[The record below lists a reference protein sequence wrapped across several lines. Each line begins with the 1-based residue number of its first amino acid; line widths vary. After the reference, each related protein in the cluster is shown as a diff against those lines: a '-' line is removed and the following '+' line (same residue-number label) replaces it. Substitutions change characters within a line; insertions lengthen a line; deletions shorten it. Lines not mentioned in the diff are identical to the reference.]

1 MKYGK
6 KVCGRIREIRKSMK
20 LTQSQFA
27 ELAGLSEDSV
37 GKIERG
43 DTVPTIDTL
52 YKIATGLKVPIEKLL
67 HLEKQAP
74 ATGRNKAIEDF
85 VTYLETRSSDDV
97 KFIHRLAVQILG
109 KKK

>member
-1 MKYGK
+1 MKFGER
-6 KVCGRIREIRKSMK
+6 VCERIREIRKSMK

-27 ELAGLSEDSV
+27 ELASLSEDSV

-52 YKIATGLKVPIEKLL
+52 HKISPGLKISIEKLL
-67 HLEKQAP
+67 PLEKTP
-74 ATGRNKAIEDF
+74 ANKRNKAIEDF
-85 VTYLETRSSDDV
+85 VTYLETRSPEDV
-97 KFIHRLAVQILG
+97 KFVHRLTVQILE

>member
-1 MKYGK
+1 MKFGK
-6 KVCGRIREIRKSMK
+6 KVCERIREIRKSMK

-52 YKIATGLKVPIEKLL
+52 HKIATGLKIPVEKLL
-67 HLEKQAP
+67 PLEKQAP
-74 ATGRNKAIEDF
+74 AGRLNKALEDF
-85 VTYLETRSSDDV
+85 VVYLKSRSPDDV
-97 KFIHRLAVQILG
+97 KFIHRLTVQSLE

>member
-1 MKYGK
+1 MKFGK
-6 KVCGRIREIRKSMK
+6 KVCERIREIRKSMK

-27 ELAGLSEDSV
+27 EIAGLSEDSV

-52 YKIATGLKVPIEKLL
+52 HKISTGLKIPVEKLL
-67 HLEKQAP
+67 PHEKQAS
-74 ATGRNKAIEDF
+74 TDKLNKAIEDLA
-85 VTYLETRSSDDV
+85 VYLKTRSPDDV
-97 KFIHRLAVQILG
+97 KFIHRLTVQILE